1 MARLLIY
8 FVLCLSMA
16 LHLGC
21 SSAGSDGEE
30 DLAEATEGMEDEGG
44 EEVAEDSTDEEE
56 IAEEVGDEPAEVAEE
71 KPAAQEEI
79 AEGED
84 DFADE
89 FADEEDGPA
98 QEQKAQAPPKE
109 EKIDEEELAE
119 SEEPPTNLEPA
130 PSAPEESLSLSEENG
145 PPMVVTNIDFLSNQ
159 SGGSIAIKTSAPA
172 QFKTRYNDKT
182 NQFVVELQNTSISSA
197 MKRPYIMKDFETSF
211 GAINAYQ
218 TPGSMVARVVIQMKG
233 PGEPVAQQE
242 GNTLL
247 VLPGDSTSVGNM
259 AQSNSGS
266 GSSKKDDS
274 WEPTD
279 GGQTG
284 RSEGA
289 LSARTLDEF
298 LTGSGRFYG
307 KPLSIQTNDADIRDV
322 IGFIAEE
329 SGVNLVIGDD
339 VDGKV
344 SLKLRQVPWDQAL
357 VIVMKAKGLGYV
369 RQGSVIRITKL
380 TTLQTEATIA
390 KSIVDAQK
398 TLSPLKVRVMP
409 ISYAV
414 VADLEKQILPFLT
427 EGRGKVISDG
437 RTSSLIVTDTVE
449 ILEKVDRLVKELDIP
464 PAQVMIEGKVVEAT
478 EAFNRTL
485 GVNWG
490 WTGAATQLSPNGG
503 LNGSPLNLNLAG
515 RSTSLAPDQV
525 AAANGFLNLRIGAFD
540 FFGDLSAQLSLA
552 QAESLVRIIS
562 SPRIVA
568 MNKQPAEIS
577 QEGEVITIRSTTV
590 AGSSNTQSEAQ
601 RTPVKLR
608 LTVTPQVTNE
618 GSVLLDVDVLRQ
630 FAGPQADADTKAR
643 PINSRAAKT
652 KVLVPNGQTAVIG
665 GIYQND
671 EQMFEG
677 GIPGLKDIPIFG
689 WLFKSKT
696 ESREKNELIIF
707 LTPRILNAKDQA
719 VTTTQ

>member
-8 FVLCLSMA
+8 FTLCLSMT

-21 SSAGSDGEE
+21 SSASSDGDDEIANST
-30 DLAEATEGMEDEGG
+30 DGMEDEGG
-44 EEVAEDSTDEEE
+44 QSAAENSTDEED
-56 IAEEVGDEPAEVAEE
+56 IAEEVGDEPANKKEAV
-71 KPAAQEEI
+71 KKD
-79 AEGED
+79 EGED
-84 DFADE
+84 FEDE
-89 FADEEDGPA
+89 FVEDKPA
-98 QEQKAQAPPKE
+98 PKE
-109 EKIDEEELAE
+109 EKIKEEDLAE
-119 SEEPPTNLEPA
+119 AEEPPPKAEKA
-130 PSAPEESLSLSEENG
+130 PPPPVRDESVGLSEESG

-182 NQFVVELQNTSISSA
+182 NQFVVELQNTTISSA

-242 GNTLL
+242 GNSLL
-247 VLPGDSTSVGNM
+247 VLPGAATPVGTM
-259 AQSNSGS
+259 ANQD
-266 GSSKKDDS
+266 SKKEES
-274 WEPTD
+274 WDENGSTNSNV
-279 GGQTG
+279 

-380 TTLQTEATIA
+380 STLQSEATMA

-398 TLSPLKVRVMP
+398 TLSPLRVKVMP

-414 VADLEKQILPFLT
+414 VVDLEKQIAPFLT
-427 EGRGKVISDG
+427 ESRGKVISDA
-437 RTSSLIVTDTVE
+437 RTSSLIVTDTAE
-449 ILEKVDRLVKELDIP
+449 ILEKVERLVKELDIP

-490 WTGAATQLSPNGG
+490 WSGTATQLSSGGG
-503 LNGSPLNLNLAG
+503 LNGSPLNLTLAG
-515 RSTSLAPDQV
+515 KSTSLAVDQISS
-525 AAANGFLNLRIGAFD
+525 ANGFLNLRIGAFD
-540 FFGDLSAQLSLA
+540 FFGDLNAQLSLA

-568 MNKQPAEIS
+568 MNKQQAEIS
-577 QEGEVITIRSTTV
+577 QEGEVITIKNTTV
-590 AGSSNTQSEAQ
+590 PGSSNTTSEAN
-601 RTPVKLR
+601 RTAVKLR

-630 FAGPQADADTKAR
+630 FAGPQADAATKAR

-671 EQMFEG
+671 EQVFEG

-719 VTTTQ
+719 VSTTR